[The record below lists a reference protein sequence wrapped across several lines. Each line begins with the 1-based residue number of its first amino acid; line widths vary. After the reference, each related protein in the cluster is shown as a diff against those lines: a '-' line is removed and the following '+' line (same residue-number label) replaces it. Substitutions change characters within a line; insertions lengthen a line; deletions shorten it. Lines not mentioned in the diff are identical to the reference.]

1 MKLRQITA
9 AILVAAAGLGAIA
22 TTSTSAIAQE
32 KVQFFPSLT
41 GRTGPVA
48 PNATPFANGYWDYMK
63 LVNERGGI
71 NGVKTLVEECE
82 TAYATDR
89 GVECY
94 ERLKGKHG
102 GATVFQPLST
112 GITFALTEKVP
123 GDKIPLISS
132 GYGRS
137 DTADGNMFKW
147 NFPLIGH
154 YWVAGDTVLQH
165 VAKQA
170 GGWDKLKGK
179 KIGVVYH
186 DSPFGK
192 ELLPIINERA
202 AMHGFTIL
210 PFPVAAP
217 GVEQGATWLQIR
229 QQRPDYVV
237 MQTWGVMTATAIK
250 EAVAKGYPREQ
261 MFGTWW
267 SGAEPDLKDVGAAAK
282 GYSAVMMQHGAE
294 PGSDVVK
301 DILAKVHGKN
311 AGTGPKDEVG
321 QTLYMRGVVG
331 AMLAVEGAR
340 AAQERFGKGKPVTGE
355 QARWGYEN
363 LNLTQAKLDALGFKG
378 VMRPVSTSCADH
390 MGSAW
395 ARVHTWD
402 GAKFNWSSDW
412 LQADDSII
420 RPLVKAS
427 AEKYGAEK
435 KLSRRDAKD
444 CGS

>member
-1 MKLRQITA
+1 MKLKKLALLATLA
-9 AILVAAAGLGAIA
+9 CAGLSAVV
-22 TTSTSAIAQE
+22 TSTAVMAQA

-48 PNATPFANGYWDYMK
+48 PNATPFANGYADYMK
-63 LVNERGGI
+63 LVNLRGGI
-71 NGVKTLVEECE
+71 NGVPTLVEECE

-112 GITFALTEKVP
+112 GITFALTEKIP
-123 GDKIPLISS
+123 GDKIPMITS

-137 DTADGNMFKW
+137 DSADGGVFKW

-154 YWVAGDTVLQH
+154 YWVAGDVLLQH
-165 VAKQA
+165 IAKQA
-170 GGWDKLKGK
+170 GGWDQLKGK
-179 KIGVVYH
+179 KIAVGYH

-192 ELLPIINERA
+192 ELLPIVQERA
-202 AMHGFTIL
+202 AMHGFTLQLL
-210 PFPVAAP
+210 PIPAP
-217 GVEQGATWLQIR
+217 GVEQKAIWLQIR
-229 QQRPDYVV
+229 QQRPDYV
-237 MQTWGVMTATAIK
+237 MLQTWGVMTATSIK
-250 EAVAKGYPREQ
+250 EAVATGYPREK

-267 SGAEPDLKDVGAAAK
+267 SGAEPDLKDIGAAAK
-282 GYSAVMMQHGAE
+282 GYNAVMMQHGAE
-294 PGSDVVK
+294 PQADVVK
-301 DILAKVHGKN
+301 EILAKVHNKGQ
-311 AGTGPKDEVG
+311 GTGPKAEVG
-321 QTLYMRGVVG
+321 EVLYMRGVVG
-331 AMLAVEGAR
+331 AMLAVEGVR
-340 AAQERFGKGKPVTGE
+340 QAQEKYGKGKWVSPE

-402 GAKFNWSSDW
+402 GSKFVWASDW
-412 LQADDSII
+412 LQADEQII
-420 RPLVKAS
+420 KPLVKAS
-427 AEKYGAEK
+427 AEKYAAEK
-435 KLSRRDAKD
+435 KLTRRAPSD
-444 CGS
+444 CQS

>member
-1 MKLRQITA
+1 MKFRNIALAAALATAGVSTMLTATA
-9 AILVAAAGLGAIA
+9 AY
-22 TTSTSAIAQE
+22 AQAKE
-32 KVQFFPSLT
+32 QFFPVLS

-48 PNATPFANGYWDYMK
+48 PNATPWANGHNDYMK
-63 LVNERGGI
+63 LVNARGGI
-71 NGVKTLVEECE
+71 NGVMTLVEECE

-112 GITFALTEKVP
+112 GITFALTEKIP
-123 GDKIPLISS
+123 GDKIPMITS

-137 DTADGNMFKW
+137 DTADGNAFKW
-147 NFPLIGH
+147 NFPLVGH

-165 VAKQA
+165 IAKKE

-179 KIGVVYH
+179 KIGIVYH

-192 ELLPIINERA
+192 ELLPIVQERSK
-202 AMHGFTIL
+202 MHGFELLLL
-210 PFPVAAP
+210 PVPAP
-217 GVEQGATWLQIR
+217 GVEQKSIWLQVR
-229 QQRPDYVV
+229 QQRPDFVV
-237 MQTWGVMTATAIK
+237 MQTWGVMTPTAIK
-250 EAVAKGYPREQ
+250 EAVATGYPREK

-294 PGSDVVK
+294 PGSAVVK
-301 DILAKVHGKN
+301 EILEKVHAKGQ
-311 AGTGPKDEVG
+311 GTGPKEEVG
-321 QTLYMRGVVG
+321 SVLYMRGVMG
-331 AMLAVEGAR
+331 AMLAVEGVR
-340 AAQERFGKGKPVTGE
+340 AAQERFGKGKVMTGE

-378 VMRPVSTSCADH
+378 VMRPISTSCADH
-390 MGSAW
+390 LGASF

-402 GAKFNWSSDW
+402 GSKFVWASDW
-412 LQADDSII
+412 LEADQQII
-420 RPLVKAS
+420 KPLVRDS
-427 AEKYGAEK
+427 ADKYLAEK
-435 KLSRRDAKD
+435 KLSRRTPAD
-444 CGS
+444 CQS